1 MAKLKLK
8 FRDTARMT
16 KKYPYTRHLPR
27 TQLVSDKE
35 FELEVISTQVT
46 EKEEVDIAWS
56 TAFGAAPNVTATIAI
71 VDAGNVDKAN
81 VNLFV
86 KDVTTKKCTLVFSDV
101 FTGTVNVQAIRF
113 T

>member
-35 FELEVISTQVT
+35 FELEIMSVEVT
-46 EKEEVDIAWS
+46 NAEEHVVTWT
-56 TAFGAAPNVTATIAI
+56 TAFGAVPNVTATIALATASNE
-71 VDAGNVDKAN
+71 DTAN
-81 VNLFV
+81 VNLFI
-86 KDVTTKKCTLVFSDV
+86 KSVTTTDCTISFSDT
-101 FTGTVNVQAIRF
+101 FTGVVNVQAIRF

>member
-1 MAKLKLK
+1 
-8 FRDTARMT
+8 MT

-35 FELEVISTQVT
+35 FELEVISAQVS
-46 EKEEVDIAWS
+46 EKEEVDIKWS
-56 TAFGAAPNVTATIAI
+56 TPFGAAPNVTATIAL
-71 VDAGNVDKAN
+71 ATSGNEDNAN
-81 VNLFV
+81 VNMFV
-86 KDVTTKKCTLVFSDV
+86 KEVTAKKCTLVFSDV

>member
-35 FELEVISTQVT
+35 FELEVMSLSITN
-46 EKEEVDIAWS
+46 KEEFTFDWS

-71 VDAGNVDKAN
+71 DNAGDEDTAN
-81 VNLFV
+81 VNIVV
-86 KDVTTKKCTLVFSDV
+86 KSVTTTQCTLAFSDI

>member
-8 FRDTARMT
+8 FRDIARMT

-35 FELEVISTQVT
+35 FELEIMSVEVANSEEQVVT
-46 EKEEVDIAWS
+46 WT
-56 TAFGAAPNVTATIAI
+56 TAFSAVPNVTATIALTTSS
-71 VDAGNVDKAN
+71 NEDKAN

-86 KDVTTKKCTLVFSDV
+86 KSVTTTNCTISFSDT
-101 FTGTVNVQAIRF
+101 FTGVINVQAIRF